1 MATFFRGRLVAS
13 GPAITGRA
21 ITGAWVA
28 LVLITI
34 GSWWLAPAHFTD
46 TVEPSTPIT
55 ALVLA
60 LTVVKSR
67 LVMQY
72 FMEVRT
78 APRWLRRATDAW
90 LTVLMVAVFVI
101 YLL

>member
-1 MATFFRGRLVAS
+1 MTTVFTRDRG
-13 GPAITGRA
+13 PTTQRA
-21 ITGAWVA
+21 ITWAWVV
-28 LVLITI
+28 LVAITI
-34 GSWWLAPAHFTD
+34 GSWWLAPAHFTE

-60 LTVVKSR
+60 LTVIKSR

-78 APRWLRRATDAW
+78 APRWLRRATDGW
-90 LTVLMVAVFVI
+90 LAGLVVVVFVI
-101 YLL
+101 YLF

>member
-1 MATFFRGRLVAS
+1 MATVFTRRRE
-13 GPAITGRA
+13 PTTQRA
-21 ITGAWVA
+21 ITWAWVA
-28 LVLITI
+28 LVAITI
-34 GSWWLAPAHFTD
+34 GSWWLAPAHFTE

-60 LTVVKSR
+60 LTVIKSR
-67 LVMQY
+67 LVIQY

-78 APRWLRRATDAW
+78 APRWLRRATDGW
-90 LTVLMVAVFVI
+90 LAGLVAVVFVI